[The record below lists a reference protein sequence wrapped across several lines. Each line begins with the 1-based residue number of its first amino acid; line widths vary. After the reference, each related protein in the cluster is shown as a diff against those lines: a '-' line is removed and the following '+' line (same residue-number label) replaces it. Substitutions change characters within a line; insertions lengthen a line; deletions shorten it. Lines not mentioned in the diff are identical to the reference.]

1 MSDMNHVNDGRTDAH
16 LDALDAL
23 DAAELWQPEGDNGDG
38 FPLSYDEWLAARLA
52 NGQPA
57 GEFDEYL
64 ADLKAAA
71 PDGLSWNLY
80 FIRAEARRGEV
91 TPLTPEEMARYKPP
105 F

>member
-1 MSDMNHVNDGRTDAH
+1 MSDPQYQIDEYLSG
-16 LDALDAL
+16 L
-23 DAAELWQPEGDNGDG
+23 DAAELWQPEGDD

-64 ADLKAAA
+64 REIDEAGKAR
-71 PDGLSWNLY
+71 LSWNLY

-91 TPLTPEEMARYKPP
+91 APLTPEEWAAYEPP

>member
-1 MSDMNHVNDGRTDAH
+1 MSDMNHVNDGRIAAH
-16 LDALDAL
+16 LDAL
-23 DAAELWQPEGDNGDG
+23 DAAELYAPEGDNGDG

-64 ADLKAAA
+64 REIDEAGKAR
-71 PDGLSWNLY
+71 LSWNLY

-91 TPLTPEEMARYKPP
+91 APLTPEEWAAYEPP